1 MARPATIDDAAEA
14 IEAVRQS
21 ISRLCVADHQNDQAT
36 LDRWL
41 ANKTPEKFGVWI
53 RDPENFCVVEEI
65 DGRVQGVGLVRRNG
79 EVLLF
84 YVAPG
89 CQRKGL
95 GRRIHDALE
104 AHAIG
109 WGLRRL
115 HLEST
120 AGARWFYESMGYAV
134 AGPERQL
141 FGVLRAYPYAK
152 SLQPDIRFHATASG
166 GA

>member
-1 MARPATIDDAAEA
+1 MARPATIGDAAEA
-14 IEAVRQS
+14 IEVVRQS
-21 ISRLCVADHQNDQAT
+21 ISRLCVADHQNDQDT
-36 LDRWL
+36 LDRRL
-41 ANKTPEKFGVWI
+41 ANKTPEMFGAWI
-53 RDPENFCVVEEI
+53 GDPENFCVVEEI
-65 DGRVQGVGLVRRNG
+65 DASVQGVGLVRRDG

-89 CQRKGL
+89 YQRKGL

-134 AGPERQL
+134 AGPEKQL
-141 FGVLRAYPYAK
+141 FGVLRTYPYAK
-152 SLQPDIRFHATASG
+152 PLQPNIRFHATVPCG
-166 GA
+166 T